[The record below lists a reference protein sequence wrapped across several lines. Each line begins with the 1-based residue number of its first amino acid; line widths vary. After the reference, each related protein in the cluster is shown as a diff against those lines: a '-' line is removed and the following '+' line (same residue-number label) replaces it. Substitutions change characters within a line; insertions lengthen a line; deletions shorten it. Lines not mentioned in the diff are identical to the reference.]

1 MNTISKITHILQ
13 RDNGSQIK
21 IVAQAC
27 FGSGLHMSIDSYF
40 LHRKNSNSQWR
51 LLSKNKHP
59 NANKMSRSEY
69 LEKGRPEFLQY
80 LSHGE
85 ILKVTSL
92 IGQPIGSEYILNT

>member
-1 MNTISKITHILQ
+1 MNTISKITHIIQ
-13 RDNGSQIK
+13 RNNGSEIK

-40 LHRKNSNSQWR
+40 LHRQNSNSQWR
-51 LLSKNKHP
+51 LLSKDKHP
-59 NANKMSRSEY
+59 NADKMSRAEY
-69 LEKGRPEFLQY
+69 LENGRPEFLQY

-92 IGQPIGSEYILNT
+92 IGQPMGSESILNS

>member
-1 MNTISKITHILQ
+1 MNTISKITHIIQ
-13 RDNGSQIK
+13 RNNGSEIK

-40 LHRKNSNSQWR
+40 LHRQNSNSKWR
-51 LLSKNKHP
+51 LLSKDKHP
-59 NANKMSRSEY
+59 NADKMSRAEY

-92 IGQPIGSEYILNT
+92 IGQPMGSEFILNS